1 LLKSELSAPKILSAG
16 VTAVANHAQAIRPNN
31 ALIGVVR
38 SDRFAALLLVQFA
51 GPPISPE
58 QSTCEDG
65 ICRHDGH
72 QPYEV

>member
-1 LLKSELSAPKILSAG
+1 M
-16 VTAVANHAQAIRPNN
+16 TAAANHAQAIRPKLANT
-31 ALIGVVR
+31 LIGVVR

-51 GPPISPE
+51 GPTISPE

-65 ICRHDGH
+65 KCRHDGH